1 LLLHWL
7 HVRLLVL
14 QLFFSQFY
22 LFLGIILYE
31 IYGRKSPYDGEHPR
45 KVLRKVCDPRVNKR
59 PPVPSTCPPKMVEIM
74 KKCWSSDAFFRP
86 QAKELDMLFMDMS
99 TQDAEP
105 VVDNGKMN
113 NVVTED
119 MLYRVFPRKVA
130 DLLKAGKKVEQ

>member
-1 LLLHWL
+1 
-7 HVRLLVL
+7 
-14 QLFFSQFY
+14 
-22 LFLGIILYE
+22 
-31 IYGRKSPYDGEHPR
+31 
-45 KVLRKVCDPRVNKR
+45 
-59 PPVPSTCPPKMVEIM
+59 
-74 KKCWSSDAFFRP
+74 
-86 QAKELDMLFMDMS
+86 MLFMDMS

>member
-1 LLLHWL
+1 M
-7 HVRLLVL
+7 
-14 QLFFSQFY
+14 
-22 LFLGIILYE
+22 
-31 IYGRKSPYDGEHPR
+31 
-45 KVLRKVCDPRVNKR
+45 CDPRVNKR